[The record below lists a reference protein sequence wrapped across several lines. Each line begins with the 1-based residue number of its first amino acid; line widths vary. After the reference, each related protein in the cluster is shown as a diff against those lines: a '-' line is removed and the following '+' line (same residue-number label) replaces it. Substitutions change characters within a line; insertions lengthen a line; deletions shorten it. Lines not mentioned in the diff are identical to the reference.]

1 MNHLRLTSTP
11 FDMRK
16 APVARGFF
24 VGDYA
29 GLTVDATE
37 FRPFFVQAGPATGTS
52 EVFTTIVGP

>member
-1 MNHLRLTSTP
+1 
-11 FDMRK
+11 MRK